1 MSEVKDP
8 KIKLFGQTIG
18 PPENSAAAAAADEG
32 GEPGSSWS
40 CEPAV
45 GDSPNQDPPCS
56 SDSMV
61 EDSIF
66 MSGDAEEQESVKTPS
81 SPEKLDDVS
90 PNGPKP
96 VEAQPETTGGPSETT
111 LKKPDKILPCPRCN
125 SMDTKF
131 CYFNNYNVNQ
141 PRHFCKNC
149 QRYWTAGG
157 SMRNVPVGA
166 GRRKNK
172 SSAAAQL
179 HQRPGPN
186 GAVLAFGGPA
196 HDPNLVDGPAPAQW
210 VYHNPWGPVGWGPVP
225 FYPNYPN
232 TSPHPWGWSVP
243 CVVGPGNSGPML
255 GKHSREAGPVKESD
269 PERCLWVPKTLR
281 IDDPEEAAKSSIWA
295 TLGIVKNEAGGP
307 ESGKGGGGGLFK
319 AFGTESKGEGRGHV
333 PETSC
338 TVLQANPAAM
348 SRAMSFHE
356 SS

>member
-1 MSEVKDP
+1 M
-8 KIKLFGQTIG
+8 QTT
-18 PPENSAAAAAADEG
+18 
-32 GEPGSSWS
+32 SSH
-40 CEPAV
+40 
-45 GDSPNQDPPCS
+45 
-56 SDSMV
+56 
-61 EDSIF
+61 
-66 MSGDAEEQESVKTPS
+66 
-81 SPEKLDDVS
+81 EKLEDLS
-90 PNGPKP
+90 PNGPPKP
-96 VEAQPETTGGPSETT
+96 VEAQPETAGGPNETT

-172 SSAAAQL
+172 TSAAAQL

-186 GAVLAFGGPA
+186 GAVLTFGGP
-196 HDPNLVDGPAPAQW
+196 DQTLVDGPGLVGPPQAQW
-210 VYHNPWGPVGWGPVP
+210 VYHHNPWGPVP
-225 FYPNYPN
+225 FYPTTTTPY
-232 TSPHPWGWSVP
+232 WGWSVP
-243 CVVGPGNSGPML
+243 CVVGPGNLGPGPML
-255 GKHSREAGPVKESD
+255 GKHSREVAVGPAKETD
-269 PERCLWVPKTLR
+269 PERCRLWAPKTLR

-295 TLGIVKNEAGGP
+295 TLGIVKSDSGGV
-307 ESGKGGGGGLFK
+307 ESGKGGGGGIFK
-319 AFGTESKGEGRGHV
+319 AFGTETKGEEGRGRV

-338 TVLQANPAAM
+338 TVRQANPAAM